1 MSIFDKKKKPIIPK
15 KKVKSQQE
23 LTVDALLLLENAR
36 KKNLGVIDSELRNI
50 NYGRKSGIL
59 SEQAAKNEERSVMK
73 VKKAYYAI
81 GLIDDLKL
89 KIVDMQTTE
98 ELFSAMNDINKAM
111 SVINNMHGKGEK
123 PNTRQFGKGMEK
135 IERMQERDAALLE
148 DMYVPADDIDSLVS
162 NDVVEHMIN
171 GGRIEDC
178 LRQAEG
184 FMMGFDNFRNS
195 FANIPGTMGSGGD
208 ETVQPLTFDPS
219 V

>member
-111 SVINNMHGKGEK
+111 SVINNMHRKGEK
-123 PNTRQFGKGMEK
+123 PNTRQFGKGMEQ

-195 FANIPGTMGSGGD
+195 FANIPGTMSAGGD

>member
-1 MSIFDKKKKPIIPK
+1 MSIFDKKKKPIISK

-36 KKNLGVIDSELRNI
+36 KKNLGIIDSELRNI

-59 SEQAAKNEERSVMK
+59 SEQASINEERSVMK

-111 SVINNMHGKGEK
+111 SVINNMRRKGEK
-123 PNTRQFGKGMEK
+123 PNTSQFDKGMAK
-135 IERMQERDAALLE
+135 IERIQERDAALLE
-148 DMYVPADDIDSLVS
+148 DLYVPADDIDSLVS
-162 NDVVEHMIN
+162 NDVVEHMLN

-184 FMMGFDNFRNS
+184 FMMGFDNFRDS
-195 FANIPGTMGSGGD
+195 FASFPGTMSAGGD

>member
-36 KKNLGVIDSELRNI
+36 KKNLGIIDSELRNI

-59 SEQAAKNEERSVMK
+59 SEQASINEERSVMK

-111 SVINNMHGKGEK
+111 SVINNMRRKGEK
-123 PNTRQFGKGMEK
+123 PNTSQFDKGMAK
-135 IERMQERDAALLE
+135 IERIQERDAALLE
-148 DMYVPADDIDSLVS
+148 DLYVPADDIDSLVS
-162 NDVVEHMIN
+162 NDVVEHMLN

-184 FMMGFDNFRNS
+184 FMMGFDNFRDS
-195 FANIPGTMGSGGD
+195 FANFPGTMSAGGD